1 MTFRSGGTS
10 ERFRVM
16 KPFFRRLR
24 QAVLI
29 LLQCTWGL
37 PQTMIGLAVFL
48 LCRKRGRRSFLM
60 ETAVCTEWN
69 RRDGVSLGLF
79 FFCPAN
85 GGIHLHEYGHT
96 FQSLMLGP
104 FYLAAVSL
112 PSLLWAGLPV
122 FERYRR
128 ERGVPYSRLYCESW
142 ADRLGSRYRFRRGQP
157 LTRVSNRRDE
167 KN

>member
-1 MTFRSGGTS
+1 MTGRKPEDSRR
-10 ERFRVM
+10 ERRN
-16 KPFFRRLR
+16 RLR
-24 QAVLI
+24 RWAAVV
-29 LLQCTWGL
+29 LQCTWGL
-37 PQTMIGLAVFL
+37 PQTLIGLLVFAV
-48 LCRKRGRRSFLM
+48 CRARGCRHFSM
-60 ETAVCTEWN
+60 GTAVCTEWH

-79 FFCPAN
+79 IFCPEN

-128 ERGVPYSRLYCESW
+128 EKRVPYSRLYCEGW
-142 ADRLGSRYRFRRGQP
+142 ADRLGSRYRFRRGSP
-157 LTRVSNRRDE
+157 PEKIRNRRDE
-167 KN
+167 VK